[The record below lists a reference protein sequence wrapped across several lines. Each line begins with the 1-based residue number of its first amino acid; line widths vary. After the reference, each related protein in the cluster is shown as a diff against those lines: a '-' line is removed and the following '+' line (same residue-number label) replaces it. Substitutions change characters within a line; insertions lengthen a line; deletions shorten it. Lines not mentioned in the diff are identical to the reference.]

1 MRGSV
6 LSILWP
12 AIPVRVMVF
21 ASSDAIL
28 ILQVSRKRLKELQSS
43 VEGSSKDQ
51 WKSETAAGPQLSI

>member
-21 ASSDAIL
+21 ANSDAIL

-43 VEGSSKDQ
+43 VEGSSKDL
-51 WKSETAAGPQLSI
+51 WKSEKAAGPQLSI